1 MSRMRQTAPAARA
14 TRLARLG
21 DSPRY
26 QHTPRPIAPMA
37 VDHPTQGETPWHS
50 HPRAQLLF
58 AAEGVMTVATR
69 NESWI
74 VPPQR
79 AAWMPS
85 RIEHRLAFAG
95 GIRFRTLYVEQ
106 DAVPGMPKKPVVL
119 DVTPLLRE
127 LILRVMDLPLDYDEH
142 GAEGRLAGVL
152 LDELQ
157 KLAEFPI
164 GLPIPAKGPLSIV
177 CRGVLDRLGE
187 RSTLEDLA
195 TRHHTSAR
203 TLARRFRRDTGLS
216 FAEWC
221 RRARLVH
228 AITWISEGRPVTSVA
243 LDLGYDSPSAFCA
256 MFKRELGVPPTRFK
270 PAAAA

>member
-1 MSRMRQTAPAARA
+1 MSQMRQRAPRRARP
-14 TRLARLG
+14 LARLG

-26 QHTPRPIAPMA
+26 QHTPRPVAPMA
-37 VDHPTQGETPWHS
+37 VDHPARGETPWHA

-69 NESWI
+69 SETWI

-79 AAWMPS
+79 AAWMPAG
-85 RIEHRLAFAG
+85 IEHRLAFAG
-95 GIRFRTLYVEQ
+95 GIRFRTLYVEPR
-106 DAVPGMPKKPVVL
+106 AVPRMPPRPVVL

-127 LILRVMDLPLDYDEH
+127 LILRAMELPLDYAEQ
-142 GAEGRLAGVL
+142 GAEGRLVSVL

-157 KLAEFPI
+157 NLVEFPI
-164 GLPIPAKGPLSIV
+164 GLPLPAKGALATV
-177 CRGVLDRLGE
+177 CREVLDGLGE
-187 RSTLEDLA
+187 RMTLGALA
-195 TRHHTSAR
+195 RRHHTSAR

-228 AITWISEGRPVTSVA
+228 AITWIAEGRPVTAIS

-256 MFKRELGVPPTRFK
+256 MFKRELGVPPTRFR
-270 PAAAA
+270 PAAA

>member
-1 MSRMRQTAPAARA
+1 MRQHALQGT
-14 TRLARLG
+14 ARLG

-26 QHTPRPIAPMA
+26 QHTPRPVAPMA
-37 VDHPTQGETPWHS
+37 VDHPSQGETPWHS

-69 NESWI
+69 NETWI

-79 AAWMPS
+79 AAWMPAGM
-85 RIEHRLAFAG
+85 EHRLAFAG
-95 GIRFRTLYVEQ
+95 GIRFRTLYVEPA
-106 DAVPGMPKKPVVL
+106 AVPAMPKRPVVL

-127 LILRVMDLPLDYDEH
+127 LILRAMALPLDYDER
-142 GAEGRLAGVL
+142 GAEGRLAAVL

-157 KLAEFPI
+157 KLVEFPI
-164 GLPIPAKGPLSIV
+164 GLPVPAKGPLAKI
-177 CRGVLDRLGE
+177 CRQVLARLGE
-187 RSTLEDLA
+187 RVTLEDLA
-195 TRHHTSAR
+195 QQHHTCAR

-216 FAEWC
+216 FAEWS

-228 AITWISEGRPVTSVA
+228 AIEWIAEGRAVTAIA

-256 MFKRELGVPPTRFK
+256 MFKRELGVPPTRFR
-270 PAAAA
+270 PGAA

>member
-1 MSRMRQTAPAARA
+1 M
-14 TRLARLG
+14 ARLG

-26 QHTPRPIAPMA
+26 QNTPRPVAPMA
-37 VDHPTQGETPWHS
+37 FDHPRQGATPWHS

-69 NESWI
+69 NETWI

-79 AAWMPS
+79 AAWMPAG
-85 RIEHRLAFAG
+85 IEHRLAFAG
-95 GIRFRTLYVEQ
+95 GLRFRTLYVEPG
-106 DAVPGMPKKPVVL
+106 AVPAMPKKPMVL
-119 DVTPLLRE
+119 EVTPLLRE
-127 LILRVMDLPLDYDEH
+127 LILRVMELPLDYDERS
-142 GAEGRLAGVL
+142 ADGRLAVVL

-164 GLPIPAKGPLSIV
+164 GLPVPAKGPLAAI
-177 CRGVLDRLGE
+177 CRQVLDGLAE
-187 RSTLEDLA
+187 RATLEELA
-195 TRHHTSAR
+195 ARHHMSAR
-203 TLARRFRRDTGLS
+203 TLARRFRRDTGLA

-228 AITWISEGRPVTSVA
+228 AITWISEGRSITAIA
-243 LDLGYDSPSAFCA
+243 LDLGYESPSAFCA

-270 PAAAA
+270 PAAPGAQ